1 MKLLLS
7 GGGTAGHINPA
18 IAIADFFK
26 ARHPD
31 ADIRF
36 VGTDYGIE
44 SKLVPKAGY
53 RLYTVEVYG
62 LRRKLDLKNI
72 RSIMKAYAAIGKSK
86 EILRDFQPDVVIGT
100 GGYISGPVIW
110 AACDMKIPTAI
121 HEQNAFPGLTTKQLA
136 RRADKLMISFDTS
149 RRYFHRE
156 AVLVGNPINEKML
169 FSDRNAA
176 RQKLQTGDMPL
187 LVTFGG
193 SMGSRPFNEDIMEL
207 MRLHAPTGTIRH
219 IHAAGQFGIRWMPGD
234 LADMGVDLKALP
246 NIDLREYI
254 YDMDTV
260 MAAADLVITR
270 AGAITLGEIAVM
282 GKPSILIPSPNVT
295 NNHQY
300 YNAKAFA
307 DAGAAI
313 LIEEKDCSGAMLW
326 KMTRELLGDKP
337 KLAAMSQAAH
347 GLAIYDSAQRIYDTV
362 LPLLPR

>member
-53 RLYTVEVYG
+53 RLYTLEVYG

-72 RSIMKAYAAIGKSK
+72 RSAVKAYEAIGKSK
-86 EILRDFQPDVVIGT
+86 EILREFAPDLVIGT
-100 GGYISGPVIW
+100 GGYISGPVVW
-110 AACDMKIPTAI
+110 AACDLKIPTAI
-121 HEQNAFPGLTTKQLA
+121 HEQNAFPGLTTKYLA
-136 RRADKLMISFDTS
+136 RRADRLMISFDTS
-149 RRYFHRE
+149 RKYFRRE
-156 AVLVGNPINEKML
+156 AVLVGNPIHEKML
-169 FSDRNAA
+169 FSDREAA
-176 RQKLQTGDMPL
+176 REKLHVGDKPL

-193 SMGSRPFNEDIMEL
+193 SMGSRPFNEDIMAL
-207 MRLHAPTGTIRH
+207 MRLHAPTGAIRH

-234 LADMGVDLKALP
+234 LKAMGVDLSALP
-246 NIDLREYI
+246 DIDLREYI
-254 YDMDTV
+254 YDMDTA

-307 DAGAAI
+307 DAGAAL
-313 LIEEKDCSGAMLW
+313 LIEEKDCTGALLW
-326 KMTRELLGDKP
+326 KLMGELLADRSR
-337 KLAAMSQAAH
+337 LSAMSQAAH
-347 GLAIYDSAQRIYDTV
+347 GLAIYDSAQRIYDAV
-362 LPLLPR
+362 LPLLHG